1 MLPKMIV
8 FIPFDQ
14 PSVFLKTGNNCFHF
28 KFFLLKLM
36 KIISVLLLTK
46 ASLSKLIIITAIYR
60 PKKTVLNLTIIISI
74 LPTKV
79 FLLKLVKIISVLLLT
94 KASFIKSDNNY
105 CNLPTKENC
114 VESDNNYFHL
124 TDQSVD
130 VVVQNDV
137 RPTVLGLDRFY
148 CLGLCGTARSFL
160 FFNYSCDVYLSL
172 LRIVPYVV
180 V

>member
-1 MLPKMIV
+1 MLPKCIT
-8 FIPFDQ
+8 
-14 PSVFLKTGNNCFHF
+14 S
-28 KFFLLKLM
+28 
-36 KIISVLLLTK
+36 
-46 ASLSKLIIITAIYR
+46 IIIIPYR
-60 PKKTVLNLTIIISI
+60 
-74 LPTKV
+74 
-79 FLLKLVKIISVLLLT
+79 F
-94 KASFIKSDNNY
+94 
-105 CNLPTKENC
+105 
-114 VESDNNYFHL
+114 
-124 TDQSVD
+124 D